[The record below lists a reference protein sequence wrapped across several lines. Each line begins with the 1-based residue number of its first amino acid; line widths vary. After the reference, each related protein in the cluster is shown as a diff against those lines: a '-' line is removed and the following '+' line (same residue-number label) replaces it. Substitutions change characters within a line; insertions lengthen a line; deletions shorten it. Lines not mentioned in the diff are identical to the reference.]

1 MSARVSHFLIKYHLI
16 PLCYYALRLYLSL
29 LRIEVI
35 GEEAA
40 YKHYLQYG
48 GRVIAAL
55 WHQRLLPA
63 LAYVTKFRQF
73 KPMVIISRSRDG
85 ELIAS
90 LAERLGVVP
99 VRGSSTRG
107 GREALMALLR
117 AFKANPAAIH
127 IVDGPTGPKGVV
139 KPGLIG
145 MAQVS
150 RAVIL
155 PVIVSA
161 EKAWVA
167 GSWDR
172 FLVPKPFSK
181 VTIRWG
187 EPFVVPKK
195 FDKDH
200 FEVLRKDIEDRMRE
214 AYKEADLGSGWNQ
227 PL

>member
-1 MSARVSHFLIKYHLI
+1 MSVRVSHFLIKFHLI
-16 PLCYYALRLYLSL
+16 PLCYYVLRLYLSL
-29 LRIEVI
+29 LKIEVI
-35 GEEAA
+35 GEDAA
-40 YKHYLQYG
+40 YKHYVRY

-63 LAYVTKFRQF
+63 LAYVTKFRRF

-155 PVIVSA
+155 PIIVSA
-161 EKAWVA
+161 EKAWIA

-187 EPFVVPKK
+187 QPFLVPRNINGLEYKTLK
-195 FDKDH
+195 
-200 FEVLRKDIEDRMRE
+200 EDIENRLTV
-214 AYKEADLGSGWNQ
+214 AHAEADLSAGWKE

>member
-1 MSARVSHFLIKYHLI
+1 MSARVSHFLIKYHLV
-16 PLCYYALRLYLSL
+16 PLCYYVLRLYLSL

-35 GEEAA
+35 GEDAA
-40 YKHYLQYG
+40 YKHYLRY

-63 LAYVTKFRQF
+63 LAYVTKFRRF

-145 MAQVS
+145 MGQVS

-161 EKAWVA
+161 EKAWIA

-172 FLVPKPFSK
+172 FMVPKPFSK

-200 FEVLRKDIEDRMRE
+200 FEVLRKDIEERMRE
-214 AYKEADLGSGWNQ
+214 AYKEADLDSGWNQ